1 MRKTTPHQKS
11 NTIFKTVCDVCHKPC
26 EVPFKPNG
34 KKPVL
39 CDACFAQTRDTP
51 SNAYARQKDKTVFE
65 TPENFVAAPYT
76 GGNSMSTAQSTEVK
90 IAELK
95 RELSSANAKLD
106 KLIDMFS
113 KFKQQK

>member
-1 MRKTTPHQKS
+1 MKKPIVHRNNQVH
-11 NTIFKTVCDVCHKPC
+11 KTVCDICHKPC

-39 CDACFAQTRDTP
+39 CDACFAKTRDVAP
-51 SNAYARQKDKTVFE
+51 VEGSYVRRKDKMVFE
-65 TPENFVAAPYT
+65 TPENFVASTFT
-76 GGNSMSTAQSTEVK
+76 GPKTDAQATDIK

-113 KFKQQK
+113 KFKQK